1 MAKVLLVED
10 DQDLANLADMHLTK
24 GGYQVTWANTCEKGL
39 QYITKEAFDLIIL
52 DENLPDGR
60 GTALCEKMHN
70 LCNCPIIFTSC
81 LSDSGT
87 IIKALRSGGDDY
99 MIKPIDYKELLARSD
114 AIIRR
119 MVTGKPVKGSN
130 HVFRQFTLDTTSHK
144 LTREGEEVELSTIE
158 YDLLLYMIENPK
170 ELLLYRDIYLNV
182 WGRDS
187 LDDIR
192 TLMVHISH
200 LRKKID
206 PNHVGVITTV
216 RNAGYIFADV

>member
-10 DQDLANLADMHLTK
+10 DEDLANLAVIHLTK
-24 GGYQVTWANTCEKGL
+24 GGYQVTWADTCEKGL
-39 QYITKEAFDLIIL
+39 AYIREEPFDLMIL

-60 GTALCEKMHN
+60 GTQLCEKIHN
-70 LCNCPIIFTSC
+70 LCSCPIIFTSC

-87 IIKALRSGGDDY
+87 IIHALRSGGDDY
-99 MIKPIDYKELLARSD
+99 MVKPIDYKELLARAD
-114 AIIRR
+114 AITRR
-119 MVTGKPVKGSN
+119 IKTKKALGGTE
-130 HVFRQFTLDTTSHK
+130 VFRQFSLDTTCRK
-144 LTREGEEVELSTIE
+144 LTRDGEEVELSTIE
-158 YDLLLYMIENPK
+158 YDLLVYLIEHPNK
-170 ELLLYRDIYLNV
+170 LLLYRDIYLHV

-206 PNHVGVITTV
+206 PNHMGVITTV